1 MDVLALDTETF
12 LMRQGY
18 MAPHV
23 VCVSWACAGQSG
35 LIHHTQA
42 EAWLH
47 SVFDS
52 DALLV
57 GANMPYDMACIGLT
71 WPSLWPKIWAAYD
84 QNRVLDVL
92 VRQKLQDIARGI
104 YRGFRSEKGLWVPL
118 NYSLD
123 AVQHRYTQKHL
134 DKSEDTWRLRYGELH
149 GVPLEVWPE
158 AARTYAV
165 DDAIST
171 LAAFEGQEARAVSD
185 PLGRWYHVDQH
196 AQFRADWWLHLAS
209 VIGIHTSSDAVAKL
223 KAAAGEEM
231 ARLGVLLRENGLLIG
246 EVKKRK
252 AVQARFQH
260 LADTEGLKLR
270 MTVEKITKKG
280 RPIDKKTG
288 LEKPFV
294 PQICTDSDA
303 CIESGDPLL
312 ITYSEYVSAQKTFGA
327 ECEAYGRGTVLP
339 LHTRFEVLAATGRTT
354 SSGQKV
360 DGQQVGTNTQ
370 NVRNR
375 PGVRECFV
383 PRSGNAFICCDYDMA
398 ELRALAQVCIST
410 LGQSRLGEMLNDGVD
425 VHLEF
430 ASRMLHMS
438 YADTV
443 ARYKARKHNPAE
455 PIEPRTGT
463 PVIYN
468 ARQTGKVNNF
478 GRPGGMGDAKL
489 VFAAR
494 KQYGVIITVDESKA
508 LKRLWLDMLPEMPQY
523 FRMINS
529 WGSDNEYTVE
539 HLWTNLLRGKIPYC
553 AACNSPFQGLV
564 ASMMKAAGY
573 LISHACYAEPAS
585 PLYGCLVVN
594 EVHDEIVVE
603 APIERVG
610 VVAPEIKRLWIA
622 GAAPFLPNVPPT
634 ADPVAMNVWSK
645 NAEAVFNSAGLMVPW
660 RLLGDYAEPVFD
672 SKGLQITTH

>member
-1 MDVLALDTETF
+1 MNQYLALDTETF

-23 VCVSWACAGQSG
+23 VCVSWAWQGQSG
-35 LIHHTQA
+35 LIHHTEA

-47 SVFDS
+47 EAFDS
-52 DALLV
+52 GVGLV
-57 GANMPYDMACIGLT
+57 GANMPYDMSCIGMT
-71 WPSLWPKIWAAYD
+71 WPSLWPKIWQAY
-84 QNRVLDVL
+84 NTERVFDVL
-92 VRQKLQDIARGI
+92 VRQKLQDLARGI
-104 YRGFRSEKGLWVPL
+104 YRGFRSDKGLWIPL

-123 AVQHRYTQKHL
+123 AVQHRYTKTHL
-134 DKSEDTWRLRYGELH
+134 DKSSDTWRLRYSELH
-149 GVPLEVWPE
+149 PVPLDQWPE
-158 AARTYAV
+158 AAKTYAV
-165 DDAIST
+165 DDAITT
-171 LAAFEGQEARAVSD
+171 LKAFEGQEARALED
-185 PLGRWYHVDQH
+185 RLGSWYHVDQH

-209 VIGIHTSSDAVAKL
+209 VVGIHTSADAVAKL
-223 KAAAGEEM
+223 KDAAGAEM
-231 ARLGVLLRENGLLIG
+231 QHLCTLLEDEGLLLAGI
-246 EVKKRK
+246 KKRK
-252 AVQARFQH
+252 AVQARFKH
-260 LADTEGLKLR
+260 LADTEGIKLR
-270 MTVEKITKKG
+270 MTVEKRSKKG

-288 LEKPFV
+288 LEKPFM

-303 CIESGDPLL
+303 CIESADPIL
-312 ITYSEYVSAQKTFGA
+312 IAFSEYVSAQKTFGA
-327 ECEAYGRGTVLP
+327 ECEAYGRGTELP

-370 NVRNR
+370 NVRSR

-383 PRSGNAFICCDYDMA
+383 PRPGNAFICCDYDMA
-398 ELRALAQVCIST
+398 ELRGLAQVCIST
-410 LGQSRLGEMLNDGVD
+410 LGQSRLGEMLNDGAD

-438 YADTV
+438 YEDTV
-443 ARYKARKHNPAE
+443 KRYKKRKQNPDE

-494 KQYGVIITVDESKA
+494 KQYGVVITVDESRA
-508 LKRLWLDMLPEMPQY
+508 LKRVWLDMLPEMPHY

-529 WGSDNEYTVE
+529 WGRDNDYTVE
-539 HLWTNLLRGKIPYC
+539 HLWTNLLRSNIPYC

-564 ASMMKAAGY
+564 ATMMKNAGY
-573 LISHACYAEPAS
+573 LISHACYAEPDS

-603 APIERVG
+603 APIERIG
-610 VVAPEIKRLWIA
+610 LVAPEVKRLWVA
-622 GAAPFLPNVPPT
+622 GAAPYLPDVPPT
-634 ADPVAMNVWSK
+634 ASPVAMNVWSK
-645 NAEAVFNSAGLMVPW
+645 NAEAVFSSAGAMVPW
-660 RLLGDYAEPVFD
+660 RLLGDYNEPTFD
-672 SKGLQITTH
+672 LNGTQIN